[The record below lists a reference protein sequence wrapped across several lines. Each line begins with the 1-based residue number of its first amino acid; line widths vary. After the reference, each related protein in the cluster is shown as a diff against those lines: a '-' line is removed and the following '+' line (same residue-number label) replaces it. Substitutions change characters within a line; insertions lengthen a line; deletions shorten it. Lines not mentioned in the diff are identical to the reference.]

1 MTEFDKKGYMI
12 IKKAVT
18 KPTARFLYNY
28 LILKKEV
35 QKFLKFNKYPHAHFE
50 VYGGFEGKGD
60 MVPDTY
66 AIYADMAMETLLL
79 ATQPIVEKKLKV
91 KV

>member
-28 LILKKEV
+28 LILRREV
-35 QKFLKFNKYPHAHFE
+35 WRF
-50 VYGGFEGKGD
+50 
-60 MVPDTY
+60 
-66 AIYADMAMETLLL
+66 
-79 ATQPIVEKKLKV
+79 
-91 KV
+91 